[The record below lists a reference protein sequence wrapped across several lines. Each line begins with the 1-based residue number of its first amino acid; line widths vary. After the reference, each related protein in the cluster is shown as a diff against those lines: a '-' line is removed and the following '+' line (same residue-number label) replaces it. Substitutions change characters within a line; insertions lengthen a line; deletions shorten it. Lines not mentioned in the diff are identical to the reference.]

1 MAFSTINLNSSSSI
15 HVWFFNLT
23 VSYGNSHLNF
33 HRLTAPHSMN
43 MNIFQHI
50 LHCLNIP
57 YTTAYSSR
65 VYEEHPYKDSLYG
78 VFRLLA
84 LYGGKARG

>member
-1 MAFSTINLNSSSSI
+1 
-15 HVWFFNLT
+15 
-23 VSYGNSHLNF
+23 
-33 HRLTAPHSMN
+33 

-65 VYEEHPYKDSLYG
+65 VYEEHPGSREPLTMSKNTITPYFQGCFVNFSLITIFYG
-78 VFRLLA
+78 KPMV
-84 LYGGKARG
+84 